1 MTEARFHALAW
12 GPLDQTAAVQR
23 KWLQQWQEDFGA
35 GTGFLTALP
44 AMGMRRRSALNS
56 VRLYREYR
64 FTVEIP
70 ASSIDNTLEYPYGNE
85 KIVLQ
90 GAIDCMFEEDG
101 KMVVV
106 DYKTDRAKDPLKLA
120 EMYKEQLRLYKL
132 AVEQITGKSVGQCL
146 LYSFAMSCE
155 VMV

>member
-1 MTEARFHALAW
+1 MAW
-12 GPLDQTAAVQR
+12 QNYAPG
-23 KWLQQWQEDFGA
+23 
-35 GTGFLTALP
+35 
-44 AMGMRRRSALNS
+44 RRRKAAGGSG
-56 VRLYREYR
+56 EK
-64 FTVEIP
+64 
-70 ASSIDNTLEYPYGNE
+70 YGNE